1 MSMAKEFREFAVSG
15 SVIDLAVGVV
25 IGAAF
30 GKIVDSLVKDVLMPP
45 IGLLTGGID
54 FTNAFIV
61 LKGAPAATLAEAQAK
76 GAVTL
81 NYGLF
86 VNALVSFAI
95 VAFAIFLV
103 IRKVNAMRRRGELPA
118 AVTTR
123 ACPECLS
130 DIPLGARRCRHC
142 AVALLDAPAAVT
154 G

>member
-1 MSMAKEFREFAVSG
+1 MSLSREFREFALTG
-15 SVIDLAVGVV
+15 SVLDLAVGVV

-30 GKIVDSLVKDVLMPP
+30 GKIVDSLVKDILMPP
-45 IGLLTGGID
+45 LGLAIGGID

-86 VNALVSFAI
+86 LNALVSFLI

-103 IRKVNAMRRRGELPA
+103 IRKINAWRRRAEVPA

-123 ACPECLS
+123 GCPECLS
-130 DIPLGARRCRHC
+130 DIPLGARRCRYC
-142 AVALLDAPAAVT
+142 AAAVP